1 MAKKPT
7 IINHGQKF
15 IVLEPHPKGEFVG
28 QGPVIALDPPQPWG
42 RIAIK
47 VQIGGPV
54 FVNNVPSSKS
64 IQYQHSA
71 EPLLV
76 AAQRLWHLARQC
88 GITAEAWRWL
98 QMCLPA
104 NYVSPPIRELPEV
117 VLAMAPPAPKAPPT
131 VKPAAKP
138 APRKATKA
146 EAPPFDGGV
155 PAAEHMALVQ
165 AARKPARR
173 TKADTRDATPAP
185 VQETEPRET
194 SVAGRIRQLLSSGKD
209 DETTWSTVKAEFGL
223 PEQGRTQI
231 ARVRRQMT
239 TAIN

>member
-7 IINHGQKF
+7 AQQNQKF
-15 IVLEPHPKGEFVG
+15 LVLEPHPKGVEAG
-28 QGPVIALDPPQPWG
+28 KGPIIVLDPPQPWG
-42 RIAIK
+42 AIAIK
-47 VQIGGPV
+47 VLLDGPV
-54 FVNNVPSSKS
+54 FINEIP
-64 IQYQHSA
+64 SA
-71 EPLLV
+71 EAGRWQTSTEPLTV
-76 AAQRLWHLARQC
+76 AAKRVWHLAREC

-104 NYVSPPIRELPEV
+104 NYASPPIRELPEV
-117 VLAMAPPAPKAPPT
+117 VLAMAPPAPRVPPT
-131 VKPAAKP
+131 VTPAPKPS
-138 APRKATKA
+138 PRKAAKA
-146 EAPPFDGGV
+146 EAPPFEGGV
-155 PAAEHMALVQ
+155 PAAEHQALVQ

-194 SVAGRIRQLLSSGKD
+194 SVAGRIRQLLSAGKD

-231 ARVRRQMT
+231 ARVRRQL
-239 TAIN
+239 AGASN